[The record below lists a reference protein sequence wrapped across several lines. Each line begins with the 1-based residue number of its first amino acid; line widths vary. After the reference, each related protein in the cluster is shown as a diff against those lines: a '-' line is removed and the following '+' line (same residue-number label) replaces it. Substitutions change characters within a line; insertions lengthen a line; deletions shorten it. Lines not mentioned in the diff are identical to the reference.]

1 MAEPT
6 AHDRA
11 GTCEHCG
18 RPREPLTMDL
28 PLGLGART
36 WLAECPCA
44 EPRRLAE
51 VRQRQFEETRTRTR
65 QLLGESGI
73 GVRHRD
79 ARFETFAVTAASR
92 PIVDACRRYVER
104 FGDDGTGR
112 SEEHTSELQ
121 SQSNLVCRLLLEIG
135 RASCRE
141 RV

>member
-1 MAEPT
+1 VAEPI

-18 RPREPLTMDL
+18 RPLEPMTMDL

-44 EPRRLAE
+44 EPRRLADL
-51 VRQRQFEETRTRTR
+51 RQRQFEETRTRTR

-92 PIVDACRRYVER
+92 PIVDACRATSRR
-104 FGDDGTGR
+104 SATTGPGSPCRAAGHRQDASRRGD
-112 SEEHTSELQ
+112 HA
-121 SQSNLVCRLLLEIG
+121 
-135 RASCRE
+135 RADRA
-141 RV
+141 RATRP